1 MNYSMVKVLM
11 LKDWYLQRWLILAA
25 FGGGLASLAVVAF
38 GGNVGFIFGLILLI
52 TALITLSAQ
61 LAIST
66 IVNERKEQT
75 LPFVMSLPVS
85 YREYTASKILGNLL
99 LFTIPWLLL
108 LAASV
113 GLLLLGPK
121 SHGLVPYT
129 VIMATEILVNAC
141 LIVTVATVTESQPW
155 TIAAIITGNVGL
167 NIIGYLVAHVP
178 GISAWM
184 WGAAVRW
191 TPAAYA
197 VLCTEY
203 ALIALLIGGT
213 FFVQSR
219 KQDFL

>member
-1 MNYSMVKVLM
+1 MNYSMVRVLM
-11 LKDWYLQRWLILAA
+11 LKDWYLQRWLIVAA

-61 LAIST
+61 LAISS

-85 YREYTASKILGNLL
+85 YQEYTASKILGNLL
-99 LFTIPWLLL
+99 IFTIPWLVL
-108 LAASV
+108 LAASI

-121 SHGLVPYT
+121 SGLVPYT
-129 VIMATEILVNAC
+129 VIMATELLLNAC
-141 LIVTVATVTESQPW
+141 LIVTLATVTESQPW
-155 TIAAIITGNVGL
+155 TIAGIITGNVGL
-167 NIIGYLVAHVP
+167 NIIGYLVAHIP
-178 GISAWM
+178 GISSWM
-184 WGAAVRW
+184 WGPAVRW
-191 TPAAYA
+191 SPAAYV
-197 VLCTEY
+197 VLFAEY

-219 KQDFL
+219 KKDFL